1 MTDLP
6 QLPMLPPADDA
17 DTTLIPADAAPQAT
31 LLPMDDAPEAALIPV
46 DGAPE
51 ATLIPVDA
59 APQAALI
66 PLDDAPEA
74 ALIPVDGAPEAAII
88 PTDAAPEALIIPLID
103 DPEAALIPAEGA
115 ESPMDDAGFPTPL
128 TFAGRD
134 CASRHD
140 LAMAMADAWDEART
154 AIITGEL
161 ARLLDD
167 IDLIAAA
174 ICRDQAANIASGRF
188 TPDRGVLEA
197 IHRLSG
203 EEPVVWRGRRYE
215 GASDLGGSLLQA
227 LRGTGVIPAHLD
239 SLLLSGAA
247 SVFCGDPS
255 RREGLGAIEARYA
268 SPDCQQREKTLLM
281 YMVGYLLSGVAAFVT
296 EGESF
301 YTVED
306 LAAWLVGRSKRS
318 SAAFTRACHRLLDE
332 NHLLDPQ
339 LEAWLCAIGHR
350 QDVQKWQAEIDAG
363 ML

>member
-17 DTTLIPADAAPQAT
+17 PETTLIPIPGDPGAAIVPA
-31 LLPMDDAPEAALIPV
+31 DDAPEAIIIPV
-46 DGAPE
+46 ID
-51 ATLIPVDA
+51 PV
-59 APQAALI
+59 
-66 PLDDAPEA
+66 
-74 ALIPVDGAPEAAII
+74 AAII
-88 PTDAAPEALIIPLID
+88 PADG
-103 DPEAALIPAEGA
+103 IPAA
-115 ESPMDDAGFPTPL
+115 DLTPDFEF
-128 TFAGRD
+128 TFAGRP
-134 CASRHD
+134 CHSRHD
-140 LAMAMADAWDEART
+140 LAMAMADAWDEAR
-154 AIITGEL
+154 AALITGEL
-161 ARLLDD
+161 AHQLDAC
-167 IDLIAAA
+167 DLVAAA
-174 ICRDQAANIASGRF
+174 ICRDQAANIAAGRF

-203 EEPVVWRGRRYE
+203 ETPVVWRGRRYA

-247 SVFCGDPS
+247 SVFCDDAT
-255 RREGLGAIEARYA
+255 RCEGLQAIEARYA
-268 SPDCQQREKTLLM
+268 SPDCAEREKTLLM

-296 EGESF
+296 EGETF

-318 SAAFTRACHRLLDE
+318 PAAFTRACHRLLDE

-339 LEAWLCAIGHR
+339 LEAWLCAIGCR